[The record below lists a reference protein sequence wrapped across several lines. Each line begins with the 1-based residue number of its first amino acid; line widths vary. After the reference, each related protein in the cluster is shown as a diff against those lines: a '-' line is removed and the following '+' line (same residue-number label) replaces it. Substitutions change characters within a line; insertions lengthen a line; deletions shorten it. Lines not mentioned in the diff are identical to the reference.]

1 MSLYWINAKS
11 LRLAIA
17 ARPRGGDWLGDDL
30 RRLKNSGVDVLV
42 SMLAQNEMREL
53 GLMLEQ
59 EECCACGMEYR
70 NFPIEDRGLPG
81 DISRFKEFVDQIA
94 TGAKE
99 GKSVAIH
106 CRAGIGRSSL
116 LLCSVLVQL
125 GFTCNQAWGL
135 VQDARGCPVPDTSEQ
150 KAFAERFVNLR

>member
-11 LRLAIA
+11 SRLAIA

-42 SMLAQNEMREL
+42 SMLTQNEMKEL
-53 GLMLEQ
+53 GLLLEQ
-59 EECCACGMEYR
+59 EECRACGIECL

-94 TGAKE
+94 IRSKE

-125 GFTCNQAWGL
+125 GFSCSQAWGL
-135 VQDARGCPVPDTSEQ
+135 IQDARGCPVPDTAEQ
-150 KAFAERFVNLR
+150 KAFVERFADL